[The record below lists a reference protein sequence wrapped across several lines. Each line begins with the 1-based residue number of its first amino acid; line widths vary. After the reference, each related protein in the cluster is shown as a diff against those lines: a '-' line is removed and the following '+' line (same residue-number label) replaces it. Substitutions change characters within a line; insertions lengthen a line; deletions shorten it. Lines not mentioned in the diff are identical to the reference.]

1 MKTRRILLAV
11 AVGLDVAGCVTLTG
25 CVTPPKDLSPQSSLH
40 ESDVGLA
47 GEAVAPAPEGW
58 WRSFDD
64 PQLNRL
70 VDDALRDSPNL
81 AEARARLRDAVAQAD
96 AAHAGLF
103 PRANL
108 DASVQRLHAPQN
120 YFIPPP
126 LAGEPTWVG
135 QVGATLSWDLDFWGR
150 QADGVARA
158 RDLAQAS
165 NLDIDHARLLLAG
178 AIAQAYVDLYRA
190 YALADI
196 AARAE
201 AQRLHIVEI
210 TQRRVAAGL
219 DTRLELREAESQ
231 LPQARVARAQA
242 LAAAELAVHQLATL
256 SGHGSEAYAAMKQPT
271 LNLDAALPLPKDLP
285 INLLVRRPDVLAARL
300 QVQAADSQR
309 LAAKAAFYPDV
320 SLSAV
325 AGFGAFGLNN
335 LFSWSARGAGGGPMI
350 SLPLFDAGRLRA
362 QYRGSEAELDAA
374 VAAYNATVLEAVQ
387 QTADQLTRIDALA
400 RERVDQQRALDAAE
414 DAYRIGEK
422 RYQAGLSGYL
432 SVLNVE
438 TQVLAARRDFVG
450 ILADQA
456 TARVS
461 LLLAVGGSFDPALH
475 ADRSSDTRSGTSGSI
490 VTGKAAP

>member
-1 MKTRRILLAV
+1 
-11 AVGLDVAGCVTLTG
+11 
-25 CVTPPKDLSPQSSLH
+25 
-40 ESDVGLA
+40 
-47 GEAVAPAPEGW
+47 
-58 WRSFDD
+58 
-64 PQLNRL
+64 
-70 VDDALRDSPNL
+70 
-81 AEARARLRDAVAQAD
+81 
-96 AAHAGLF
+96 
-103 PRANL
+103 
-108 DASVQRLHAPQN
+108 
-120 YFIPPP
+120 
-126 LAGEPTWVG
+126 
-135 QVGATLSWDLDFWGR
+135 LSWDLDFWGR

-422 RYQAGLSGYL
+422 RYQAGLSG
-432 SVLNVE
+432 
-438 TQVLAARRDFVG
+438 
-450 ILADQA
+450 
-456 TARVS
+456 
-461 LLLAVGGSFDPALH
+461 
-475 ADRSSDTRSGTSGSI
+475 
-490 VTGKAAP
+490 

>member
-1 MKTRRILLAV
+1 
-11 AVGLDVAGCVTLTG
+11 VG
-25 CVTPPKDLSPQSSLH
+25 
-40 ESDVGLA
+40 
-47 GEAVAPAPEGW
+47 
-58 WRSFDD
+58 
-64 PQLNRL
+64 
-70 VDDALRDSPNL
+70 
-81 AEARARLRDAVAQAD
+81 
-96 AAHAGLF
+96 
-103 PRANL
+103 
-108 DASVQRLHAPQN
+108 
-120 YFIPPP
+120 
-126 LAGEPTWVG
+126 
-135 QVGATLSWDLDFWGR
+135 
-150 QADGVARA
+150 
-158 RDLAQAS
+158 
-165 NLDIDHARLLLAG
+165 
-178 AIAQAYVDLYRA
+178 
-190 YALADI
+190 
-196 AARAE
+196 
-201 AQRLHIVEI
+201 
-210 TQRRVAAGL
+210 AGL

-256 SGHGSEAYAAMKQPT
+256 SGHGAEAYAAVKQPT

-320 SLSAV
+320 SLSAI

-335 LFSWSARGAGGGPMI
+335 LFNFSARGAGGGPMV

-374 VAAYNATVLEAVQ
+374 VAAYNSTVLEAVQ

-400 RERVDQQRALDAAE
+400 RERIDQQTALDAAE

-438 TQVLAARRDFVG
+438 TQVLAARRDFVD

-461 LLLAVGGSFDPALH
+461 LLLAVGGSFDPG
-475 ADRSSDTRSGTSGSI
+475 SSH
-490 VTGKAAP
+490 TGEAAP

>member
-1 MKTRRILLAV
+1 MKMRIVMGAAAALALV
-11 AVGLDVAGCVTLTG
+11 S
-25 CVTPPKDLSPQSSLH
+25 CVTPPRDLERQPM
-40 ESDVGLA
+40 VGDA
-47 GEAVAPAPEGW
+47 GLGLSGAVVAPAADGW
-58 WRSFDD
+58 WRGFDD

-70 VDDALRDSPNL
+70 VDDALRDSPTL
-81 AEARARLRDAVAQAD
+81 AEARARLRAAVAEADAV
-96 AAHAGLF
+96 HAGLL

-108 DASVQRLHAPQN
+108 DASVQRAHAPQN

-126 LAGEPTWVG
+126 LAGEPSWVG
-135 QVGATLSWDLDFWGR
+135 QVGATLSWDLDVWGR
-150 QADGVARA
+150 RSDDDARA
-158 RDLAQAS
+158 RARAQAS
-165 NLDIDHARLLLAG
+165 SLDIDQSRLLLAG
-178 AIAQAYVDLYRA
+178 AIAQAYVDLYRS

-201 AQRLHIVEI
+201 SQRQRIVEI

-242 LAAAELAVHQLATL
+242 LAAAELAVHQLAAL
-256 SGHGSEAYAAMKQPT
+256 CGQGAEAYAAVKQPT
-271 LNLDAALPLPKDLP
+271 LNLDAALPLPADLP

-309 LAAKAAFYPDV
+309 LAAKAAFYPDI

-374 VAAYNATVLEAVQ
+374 VAGYNTTVLQAVQ
-387 QTADQLTRIDALA
+387 QTADQLTRLDALG
-400 RERVDQQRALDAAE
+400 RERIDQHLTLEAAE

-422 RYQAGLSGYL
+422 RYRAGLAGYL

-438 TQVLAARRDFVG
+438 TQVLAARRDAVG
-450 ILADQA
+450 IMADQA
-456 TARVS
+456 VARVS
-461 LLLAVGGSFDPALH
+461 LLLAVGGSFDPAARVGSLIDMGPH
-475 ADRSSDTRSGTSGSI
+475 DTGSI
-490 VTGKAAP
+490 AIVEAAP